1 MVEELTL
8 LRPNMAAGHKPH
20 IAETARASAAAG
32 AAALVVTHPGTTCPC
47 TGWRSSAA
55 TPSCQLSSSPPA
67 PRCATPSSGP
77 NSAVAGRHRGEGD
90 GAAVQPATSQL
101 LR

>member
-20 IAETARASAAAG
+20 IAETARATAAAG
-32 AAALVVTHPGTTCPC
+32 AGTTCPC

-55 TPSCQLSSSPPA
+55 TPSCQLSSSPQA

>member
-32 AAALVVTHPGTTCPC
+32 AAALVVTHVPVYWLEELSRYPKLPALLF
-47 TGWRSSAA
+47 AA
-55 TPSCQLSSSPPA
+55 SSPLRNTELWA
-67 PRCATPSSGP
+67 KQCSGWP
-77 NSAVAGRHRGEGD
+77 PPGRG
-90 GAAVQPATSQL
+90 
-101 LR
+101 